1 MGYKRVP
8 LHRYVEMQE
17 REALFMNRMT
27 QANRAPPQK
36 IVPTKVGPSSN
47 AGSKQQQRAP
57 SRGGTPRKGEEGM
70 QIS

>member
-17 REALFMNRMT
+17 REAMFMNRMT

-36 IVPTKVGPSSN
+36 IVPTKVGP
-47 AGSKQQQRAP
+47 
-57 SRGGTPRKGEEGM
+57 
-70 QIS
+70 